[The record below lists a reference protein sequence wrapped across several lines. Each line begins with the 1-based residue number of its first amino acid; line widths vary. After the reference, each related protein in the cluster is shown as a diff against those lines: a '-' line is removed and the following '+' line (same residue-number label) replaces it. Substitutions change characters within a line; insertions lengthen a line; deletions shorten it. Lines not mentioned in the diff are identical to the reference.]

1 MNLPLLVEIPA
12 ALLPLV
18 ARNRESL
25 RAAVGAIQSESEG
38 AAAGLIAGRT
48 RSHNSQTDHPTP
60 PFATPQSPV
69 GAGSTRDEAL
79 PVPTQPDWSPDRWLQ
94 WDRVTAASDF
104 VLQQATQNPVLLL
117 DLAASGDLDRA
128 FAPGELCAQ
137 IAAAVS
143 QAATEDELARALRR
157 QRARHQIRI
166 IWRDLTRQ
174 ADLIQTC
181 RDLSDMADACIDQA
195 YQWLYLRHCQQFG
208 TPMGRR
214 SGQPQHMV
222 VLGMGK
228 LGAVE
233 LNLSSDIDLIFA
245 YPEGGETEGAKRPLD
260 NQEFFIR
267 LGQRLIKALDPITV
281 DGFVFRVD
289 MRLRPYGSSGAL
301 VLSFN
306 ALEQYYQ
313 DQGRDWERYAMI
325 KARVVAGDQQAG
337 AQLLDMLRPFVYRR
351 YLDFSAIEALRTM
364 KQLIQQEVR
373 RKGMADNIKLGSG
386 GIREVEF
393 IAQAFQLIHGGRD
406 LSLQQRPLLKVL
418 ATLEGQG
425 YLPAAVIAELRDGYE
440 FLRYTEHAIQAIAD
454 RQTQMLPDGDQ
465 DRARIAFMMGFTD
478 WASFHQRLMQWR
490 ERTAWHFGE
499 LIADPDEEADV
510 PKEEIVGGEW
520 LPLWEDSQDQ
530 DVACRQLY
538 TAGFNDPAKAL
549 KRLED
554 LRASP
559 QLRAMQ
565 RLGRERLDAFIPR
578 LLAQAV
584 EHVDPDLV
592 LERVLPLV
600 EAVARRSAYLV
611 LLTENPDALR
621 RLLTLCAASPWIAEQ
636 IARFPL
642 LLDEL
647 LNEARLFNPPL
658 APELAA
664 ELRERLT
671 RIPEDD
677 LEQQMEALRHFKLAH
692 NLRVAAS
699 EIVGALP
706 LMKVSDYLTWLAEAI
721 LEQVL
726 ALAWRQTVARHG
738 VPKRP
743 DGSDCDPG
751 FVIVGYGKVGG
762 IELGHGSDLDL
773 VFIHDG
779 DPNAETDGAKPID
792 SAQFFT
798 RLGQRII
805 HLLTAQTNSG
815 QLYDVDMR
823 LRPSG
828 AAGLLVS
835 SVAAFA
841 RYQENEAWTWEHQA
855 LVRARV
861 LVGCRQTGAAFEQ
874 VRAQVL
880 GRTRDLDK
888 LRAEVSEMRA
898 KMRDNLGTRLTTAGL
913 GANAFDAGVPF
924 DVKQDAGGIVD
935 IEFMVQYAALAW
947 SDKHP
952 ALLQYTDNIRIL
964 EGLEQAGL
972 LPAADAGLLREAYK
986 AYRSAAHRQAL
997 QKQAGVIA
1005 GDQFSAER
1013 REVMRIWQSL
1023 GLSTPPVGAA

>member
-1 MNLPLLVEIPA
+1 MSLPSLADFPA
-12 ALLPLV
+12 ILLPLV
-18 ARNRESL
+18 T
-25 RAAVGAIQSESEG
+25 RAQQTF
-38 AAAGLIAGRT
+38 RT
-48 RSHNSQTDHPTP
+48 
-60 PFATPQSPV
+60 AL
-69 GAGSTRDEAL
+69 AAL
-79 PVPTQPDWSPDRWLQ
+79 PDDSLASFEAWPESRRKAF
-94 WDRVTAASDF
+94 DRVCASSDF
-104 VLQQATQNPVLLL
+104 VTEQVCRDPRMLLE
-117 DLAASGDLDRA
+117 LAES
-128 FAPGELCAQ
+128 GELERSFSVGELRGQ
-137 IAAAVS
+137 IAAAV
-143 QAATEDELARALRR
+143 QAASSDDELGRNLRR
-157 QRARHQIRI
+157 QRMRQQVRI

-174 ADLIQTC
+174 AELIETC
-181 RDLSDMADACIDQA
+181 RDLSEMADGSIDLA
-195 YQWLYLRHCQQFG
+195 YQWLYERHCQLLG
-208 TPMGRR
+208 TPTGRR
-214 SGQPQHMV
+214 TGQPQHMV
-222 VLGMGK
+222 ILGMGK

-245 YPEGGETEGAKRPLD
+245 YPEGGETVGAKRALD

-267 LGQRLIKALDPITV
+267 LGQRLIKALDPVTV

-325 KARVVAGDQQAG
+325 KARVVGGDQVAG
-337 AQLLDMLRPFVYRR
+337 EQLLQMLRPFVYRR

-373 RKGMADNIKLGSG
+373 RKGMAENIKLGAG

-406 LSLQQRPLLKVL
+406 LSLQQRPLFKVL
-418 ATLEGQG
+418 KTLEGQG
-425 YLPAAVIAELRDGYE
+425 YLPSAVTDELREGYE

-454 RQTQMLPDGDQ
+454 RQTQMLPDNEQDQ
-465 DRARIAFMMGFTD
+465 ARIAFMLGFAD
-478 WASFHQRLMQWR
+478 WSAFHEQLMHWR
-490 ERTAWHFGE
+490 NRVSWHFRQV
-499 LIADPDEEADV
+499 IADPDSDADDEQQDDDEV
-510 PKEEIVGGEW
+510 IVGGEW
-520 LPLWEDSQDQ
+520 LPLWQESQDEEA
-530 DVACRQLY
+530 ACRQLSQ
-538 TAGFNDPAKAL
+538 AGFVDADKAIRQL
-549 KRLED
+549 AN
-554 LRASP
+554 LRGSP
-559 QLRAMQ
+559 QLRSMQ

-584 EHVDPDLV
+584 EHESPDLV
-592 LERVLPLV
+592 IERVLPLV

-647 LNEARLFNPPL
+647 LNEGRLFNPPL

-664 ELRERLT
+664 ELQERLI

-692 NLRVAAS
+692 RLRVAAS
-699 EIVGALP
+699 EISGSLP

-726 ALAWRQTVARHG
+726 ALAWRHTVARHG
-738 VPKRP
+738 TPSRP
-743 DGSDCDPG
+743 DGSLCDPS

-779 DPNAETDGAKPID
+779 DPQAETDGAKPID
-792 SAQFFT
+792 GAQFFT

-805 HLLTAQTNSG
+805 HLLTTQTNSG
-815 QLYDVDMR
+815 QLYEVDMR

-828 AAGLLVS
+828 ASGLLVS
-835 SVAAFA
+835 SLGAFG

-861 LVGCRQTGAAFEQ
+861 LVGSPDVGNEFGK
-874 VRAQVL
+874 VRATVL
-880 GRTRDLDK
+880 ARERDLDK

-898 KMRDNLGTRLTTAGL
+898 KMRDSLGTKLTVAGTA
-913 GANAFDAGVPF
+913 ANAFDPAMVF
-924 DVKQDAGGIVD
+924 DLKQDAGGIVD

-947 SDKHP
+947 SREHP
-952 ALLQYTDNIRIL
+952 ALLRYTDNIRIL
-964 EGLEQAGL
+964 EGLEEAGL
-972 LPAADAGLLREAYK
+972 LPDADASLLREAYK
-986 AYRSAAHRQAL
+986 AYRAAAHRQAL
-997 QKQAGVIA
+997 QNQAGTVA
-1005 GDQFSAER
+1005 GDQFEVER
-1013 REVMRIWQSL
+1013 REVMRIWSES
-1023 GLSTPPVGAA
+1023 GLT

>member
-1 MNLPLLVEIPA
+1 MSLPSLVELPGV
-12 ALLPLV
+12 LLPFV
-18 ARNRESL
+18 T
-25 RAAVGAIQSESEG
+25 RAEQSFRTAVGLFPDDH
-38 AAAGLIAGRT
+38 GLSAW
-48 RSHNSQTDHPTP
+48 TP
-60 PFATPQSPV
+60 ERWGQFA
-69 GAGSTRDEAL
+69 
-79 PVPTQPDWSPDRWLQ
+79 
-94 WDRVTAASDF
+94 RVTAASDF
-104 VLQQATQNPVLLL
+104 VIEQSLRDPLMLLEL
-117 DLAASGDLDRA
+117 VQSGELDRA

-137 IAAAVS
+137 IATAVS
-143 QAATEDELARALRR
+143 TAETDDQLGRALRR
-157 QRARHQIRI
+157 QRARQQVRI

-174 ADLIQTC
+174 ADLIQSC
-181 RDLSDMADACIDQA
+181 RDLSDMADASIDQA
-195 YQWLYLRHCQQFG
+195 YQWLYQRHCQQFG
-208 TPMGRR
+208 TPTGRR
-214 SGQPQHMV
+214 SGEPQQMV
-222 VLGMGK
+222 ILGMGK

-245 YPEGGETEGAKRPLD
+245 YPEGGETVGVKRSLD

-267 LGQRLIKALDPITV
+267 LGQRLIKALDPMTV

-325 KARVVAGDQQAG
+325 KSRVVAGDQVAG
-337 AQLLDMLRPFVYRR
+337 AQLQEMLRPFVYRR

-418 ATLEGQG
+418 STLEGQG
-425 YLPAAVIAELRDGYE
+425 YLPAAVVSELREAYE

-454 RQTQMLPDGDQ
+454 RQTQMLPDGEQDQ
-465 DRARIAFMMGFTD
+465 ARIAFMLGFANWT
-478 WASFHQRLMQWR
+478 AFHEQLMYWR
-490 ERTAWHFGE
+490 GRVAWHFAQV
-499 LIADPDEEADV
+499 IADPDEEAGTESEV
-510 PKEEIVGGEW
+510 VVGGEW
-520 LPLWEDSQDQ
+520 LPLWEEAQDEEA
-530 DVACRQLY
+530 ACRQLEEG
-538 TAGFNDPAKAL
+538 GFADASKAL
-549 KRLED
+549 KALAS
-554 LRASP
+554 LRGSP

-584 EHVDPDLV
+584 EHANPDLV

-611 LLTENPDALR
+611 LLTENPGALR

-636 IARFPL
+636 ITRFPL

-647 LNEARLFNPPL
+647 LNEGRLFKPPL

-692 NLRVAAS
+692 RLRVAAS
-699 EIVGALP
+699 EIAGSLP

-726 ALAWRQTVARHG
+726 ALAWRQTVAKYGTPLRT
-738 VPKRP
+738 
-743 DGSDCDPG
+743 DGSVCDPG
-751 FVIVGYGKVGG
+751 FIIVGYGKVGG
-762 IELGHGSDLDL
+762 LELGHSSDLDL

-779 DPNAETDGAKPID
+779 DPQAETDGPKPID
-792 SAQFFT
+792 GAQFFT

-815 QLYDVDMR
+815 QLYEVDMR

-828 AAGLLVS
+828 ASGLLVS
-835 SVAAFA
+835 SLGAFA

-861 LVGCRQTGAAFEQ
+861 LVGSQDVGQAFEK
-874 VRAQVL
+874 VRAAIL
-880 GRTRDLDK
+880 AKPRDLPT
-888 LRAEVSEMRA
+888 LRQEVSEMRA
-898 KMRDNLGTRLTTAGL
+898 KMRDNLGSKSTAAGTA
-913 GANAFDAGVPF
+913 ANAFEATAPF
-924 DVKQDAGGIVD
+924 DLKQDAGGIVD

-947 SDKHP
+947 SQAHP
-952 ALLQYTDNIRIL
+952 SLLRYTDNIRIL
-964 EGLEQAGL
+964 EGLEEVGL
-972 LPAADAGLLREAYK
+972 MPAEDASLLREAYK
-986 AYRSAAHRQAL
+986 AYRSAAHREAL
-997 QKQAGVIA
+997 QKDAGVIP
-1005 GDQFSAER
+1005 GDQFVDER
-1013 REVMRIWQSL
+1013 RQVMRIWREL
-1023 GLSTPPVGAA
+1023 GLS

>member
-1 MNLPLLVEIPA
+1 MSLPSLAAIPSL
-12 ALLPLV
+12 LLPLV
-18 ARNRESL
+18 SRSEQSW
-25 RAAVGAIQSESEG
+25 RAAVAQL
-38 AAAGLIAGRT
+38 AGEHGL
-48 RSHNSQTDHPTP
+48 D
-60 PFATPQSPV
+60 
-69 GAGSTRDEAL
+69 
-79 PVPTQPDWSPDRWLQ
+79 DWSPERWAAFE
-94 WDRVTAASDF
+94 RVSAASDF
-104 VLQQATQNPVLLL
+104 FIEQSLRDPVMLL
-117 DLAASGDLDRA
+117 DLVRSGELDRS
-128 FAPGELCAQ
+128 FKPGELCGQ
-137 IAAAVS
+137 IAEAVET
-143 QAATEDELARALRR
+143 AATDDELGRVLRR
-157 QRARHQIRI
+157 QRTRQQIRI
-166 IWRDLTRQ
+166 IWRDLNRQ
-174 ADLIQTC
+174 ADLVETC
-181 RDLSDMADACIDQA
+181 RDLSDMADASIDQA
-195 YQWLYLRHCQQFG
+195 YRWLYQRHCQQFG
-208 TPMGRR
+208 TPTGHR
-214 SGQPQHMV
+214 SGEPQPMV
-222 VLGMGK
+222 ILGMGK

-245 YPEGGETEGAKRPLD
+245 YPEGGETVGTKRALD

-267 LGQRLIKALDPITV
+267 LGQRLIKALDPMTV

-325 KARVVAGDQQAG
+325 KARVVAGDQAMG
-337 AQLLDMLRPFVYRR
+337 AQLLSLLRPFVYRR

-373 RKGMADNIKLGSG
+373 RKGMADNIKLGAG

-406 LSLQQRPLLKVL
+406 LSLQQRPLLTVL
-418 ATLEGQG
+418 GILEGQG
-425 YLPAAVIAELRDGYE
+425 YLPAQVVSELREGYE

-454 RQTQMLPDGDQ
+454 RQTQMLPDTEQDQ
-465 DRARIAFMMGFTD
+465 ARIAFMMGFD
-478 WASFHQRLMQWR
+478 SWAAFHEQLMMWR
-490 ERTAWHFGE
+490 GRIDWHFRQV
-499 LIADPDEEADV
+499 IADPDEEEDID
-510 PKEEIVGGEW
+510 EGELIVGGEW
-520 LPLWEDSQDQ
+520 LPLWEEVQD
-530 DVACRQLY
+530 DAAACAQLQE
-538 TAGFNDPAKAL
+538 AGFVDAPNAL
-549 KRLED
+549 KQLAS
-554 LRASP
+554 LRSSP

-584 EHVDPDLV
+584 EHANPDLV

-636 IARFPL
+636 ITRFPL

-647 LNEARLFNPPL
+647 LNESRLFKPPL

-677 LEQQMEALRHFKLAH
+677 LEQQMEALRNFKLAH
-692 NLRVAAS
+692 RLRVAAS
-699 EIVGALP
+699 EIAGSLP

-721 LEQVL
+721 LQQVL
-726 ALAWRQTVARHG
+726 ALAWRQTVAKYGTPQRA
-738 VPKRP
+738 
-743 DGSDCDPG
+743 DGSLCDPG
-751 FVIVGYGKVGG
+751 FIIVGYGKVGG

-779 DPNAETDGAKPID
+779 DPNADTDGPKPID

-815 QLYDVDMR
+815 QLYEVDMR

-828 AAGLLVS
+828 ASGLLVS
-835 SVAAFA
+835 SLGAFE
-841 RYQENEAWTWEHQA
+841 RYQQSEAWTWEHQA

-861 LVGCRQTGAAFEQ
+861 LVGCKQVGAAFEQ
-874 VRAQVL
+874 VRASIL
-880 GRTRDLDK
+880 CRERDLPT
-888 LRAEVSEMRA
+888 LRQEVSEMRA
-898 KMRDNLGTRLTTAGL
+898 KMRGNLGTRITAAGT
-913 GANAFDAGVPF
+913 AENAFQATVPF
-924 DVKQDAGGIVD
+924 DLKQDAGGIVD

-947 SDKHP
+947 SAQHP
-952 ALLQYTDNIRIL
+952 SLLRYTDNIRIL
-964 EGLEQAGL
+964 EGLEQVGL
-972 LPAADAGLLREAYK
+972 MPAADAHLLREVYK

-997 QKQAGVIA
+997 QNEAGTVA
-1005 GDQFSAER
+1005 GDQFADER
-1013 REVMRIWQSL
+1013 RQVMRIWQAL
-1023 GLSTPPVGAA
+1023 GLS

>member
-1 MNLPLLVEIPA
+1 MTLPVLAELPA
-12 ALLPLV
+12 ILLPLV
-18 ARNRESL
+18 
-25 RAAVGAIQSESEG
+25 
-38 AAAGLIAGRT
+38 T
-48 RSHNSQTDHPTP
+48 RSEQSFRTAVAALEDDHGLAGWTP
-60 PFATPQSPV
+60 ERWAQFA
-69 GAGSTRDEAL
+69 
-79 PVPTQPDWSPDRWLQ
+79 
-94 WDRVTAASDF
+94 RVTAASEF
-104 VLQQATQNPVLLL
+104 VIEQSVRDPLMLLTL
-117 DLAASGDLDRA
+117 VQSGELDRA

-137 IAAAVS
+137 IAAAVN
-143 QAATEDELARALRR
+143 AAQSEDELGRALRR
-157 QRARHQIRI
+157 QRARHQVRI
-166 IWRDLTRQ
+166 IWRDLTRR
-174 ADLIQTC
+174 ADLVQTC
-181 RDLSDMADACIDQA
+181 RDLSDMADATIDQA
-195 YQWLYLRHCQQFG
+195 YQWLYSRHCEQFG
-208 TPMGRR
+208 TPTGRR
-214 SGQPQHMV
+214 SGEPQPMV
-222 VLGMGK
+222 ILGMGK

-245 YPEGGETEGAKRPLD
+245 YPEGGETVGVKRSLD

-267 LGQRLIKALDPITV
+267 LGQRLIKALDPMTV

-325 KARVVAGDQQAG
+325 KARVVAGDQVAG

-418 ATLEGQG
+418 STLEGQG
-425 YLPAAVIAELRDGYE
+425 YLPPAVISELREGYE

-454 RQTQMLPDGDQ
+454 RQTQMLPDGAQDQ
-465 DRARIAFMMGFTD
+465 ARIAFMLGFAD
-478 WASFHQRLMQWR
+478 WEAFHEKLMFWR
-490 ERTAWHFGE
+490 GRVAWHFAQV
-499 LIADPDEEADV
+499 IADPDEEEGAESEV
-510 PKEEIVGGEW
+510 VVGGEW
-520 LPLWEDSQDQ
+520 LPLWEEAQDEEA
-530 DVACRQLY
+530 ACRQLEEG
-538 TAGFNDPAKAL
+538 GFADASKAL
-549 KRLED
+549 KALAG
-554 LRASP
+554 LRSSP

-584 EHVDPDLV
+584 EHANPDLV

-611 LLTENPDALR
+611 LLTENPGALR

-636 IARFPL
+636 ITRFPL

-647 LNEARLFNPPL
+647 LNEGRLFKPPL

-692 NLRVAAS
+692 RLRVAAS
-699 EIVGALP
+699 EIAGSLP

-726 ALAWRQTVARHG
+726 ALAWRQTVAKYGTPLRT
-738 VPKRP
+738 
-743 DGSDCDPG
+743 DGTLCDPG
-751 FVIVGYGKVGG
+751 FIIVGYGKVGG
-762 IELGHGSDLDL
+762 LELGHGSDLDL

-779 DPNAETDGAKPID
+779 DPQAETDGPKSID
-792 SAQFFT
+792 GAQFFT

-815 QLYDVDMR
+815 QLYEVDMR

-828 AAGLLVS
+828 ASGLLVS
-835 SVAAFA
+835 SLGAFA
-841 RYQENEAWTWEHQA
+841 RYQESEAWTWEHQA

-861 LVGCRQTGAAFEQ
+861 LVGSQDVGQAFEK

-880 GRTRDLDK
+880 GKARDLAK
-888 LRAEVSEMRA
+888 LQQEVSEMRA
-898 KMRDNLGTRLTTAGL
+898 KMRDNLGTKSTAAGTA
-913 GANAFDAGVPF
+913 ANAFDATAPF
-924 DVKQDAGGIVD
+924 DLKQDAGGIVD

-947 SDKHP
+947 SQSHP
-952 ALLQYTDNIRIL
+952 PLLRWTDNIRIL
-964 EGLEQAGL
+964 EQLEHEGLM
-972 LPAADAGLLREAYK
+972 PAEDASLLREAYK

-997 QKQAGVIA
+997 QKDAGVIS
-1005 GDQFSAER
+1005 GDQFAEER
-1013 REVMRIWQSL
+1013 RQVLRIWREL
-1023 GLSTPPVGAA
+1023 GLS

>member
-1 MNLPLLVEIPA
+1 MSLPLLADLPTP
-12 ALLPLV
+12 LLPLV
-18 ARNRESL
+18 LRARQSL
-25 RAAVGAIQSESEG
+25 RAALISLGDDAL
-38 AAAGLIAGRT
+38 AAFDAWPSARLAA
-48 RSHNSQTDHPTP
+48 
-60 PFATPQSPV
+60 F
-69 GAGSTRDEAL
+69 
-79 PVPTQPDWSPDRWLQ
+79 
-94 WDRVTAASDF
+94 DRVCAASDF
-104 VLQQATQNPVLLL
+104 VAEHVILDPRMLLE
-117 DLAASGDLDRA
+117 LADS
-128 FAPGELCAQ
+128 GELERSLSAGELREQ
-137 IAAAVS
+137 ITRAVI
-143 QAATEDELARALRR
+143 QASTDEELARNLRR
-157 QRARHQIRI
+157 QRTRQQVRI
-166 IWRDLTRQ
+166 IWRDVTRQ
-174 ADLIQTC
+174 SDLVETC
-181 RDLSDMADACIDQA
+181 RDLSDMADGSIDLACK
-195 YQWLYLRHCQQFG
+195 WLYERHCQQFG
-208 TPMGRR
+208 TPTGRR
-214 SGQPQHMV
+214 SGEPQAMV
-222 VLGMGK
+222 ILGMGK

-245 YPEGGETEGAKRPLD
+245 YPEGGETQGVKRPLD

-267 LGQRLIKALDPITV
+267 LGQRLIKALDPVTA

-325 KARVVAGDQQAG
+325 KARVVGGDQAKG
-337 AQLLDMLRPFVYRR
+337 AELLEMLRPFVYRR

-373 RKGMADNIKLGSG
+373 RKGMAANIKLGSG

-418 ATLEGQG
+418 KTLEGQG
-425 YLPAAVIAELRDGYE
+425 YLPAPVVDELRDGYE

-454 RQTQMLPDGDQ
+454 RQTQMLPEDERDQ
-465 DRARIAFMMGFTD
+465 ARVAFMMGFAD
-478 WASFHQRLMQWR
+478 WSSFHETLMYWR
-490 ERTAWHFGE
+490 GRIDWHFRQV
-499 LIADPDEEADV
+499 IADPDDEEGSQDGG
-510 PKEEIVGGEW
+510 EEIVGGEW
-520 LPLWEDSQDQ
+520 LPLWEESQNEES
-530 DVACRQLY
+530 ACRQLQEG
-538 TAGFNDPAKAL
+538 GFADAQKAL
-549 KRLED
+549 RHLTN
-554 LRASP
+554 LRNSS
-559 QLRAMQ
+559 QLRSMQ

-584 EHVDPDLV
+584 EHDDPDLV

-647 LNEARLFNPPL
+647 LNEGRLFSPPQAL
-658 APELAA
+658 ELGA

-692 NLRVAAS
+692 RLRVAAS
-699 EIVGALP
+699 EITGSLP

-726 ALAWRQTVARHG
+726 ALAWRHTVARHG
-738 VPKRP
+738 APRRP
-743 DGSDCDPG
+743 DGTLCDPG

-779 DPNAETDGAKPID
+779 DPQAETDGLKPID
-792 SAQFFT
+792 GAQFFT

-805 HLLTAQTNSG
+805 HLLTTQTNSG
-815 QLYDVDMR
+815 QLYEVDMR

-835 SVAAFA
+835 SLGAFA

-861 LVGCRQTGAAFEQ
+861 LVGSADVGKKFEA
-874 VRAQVL
+874 VRASVL
-880 GRTRDLDK
+880 GRERDLDT
-888 LRAEVSEMRA
+888 LRQEVSEMRA
-898 KMRDNLGTRLTTAGL
+898 RMRDNLGTKSTTAGK
-913 GANAFDAGVPF
+913 GANAFEATSSF
-924 DVKQDAGGIVD
+924 DLKQDAGGIVD

-947 SDKHP
+947 SSEHP
-952 ALLQYTDNIRIL
+952 ALLRYTDNIRIL
-964 EGLEQAGL
+964 EGLEQAAL
-972 LPAADAGLLREAYK
+972 MSASDASLLREVYK

-997 QKQAGVIA
+997 QNNAGLVS
-1005 GDQFSAER
+1005 GDQFASER
-1013 REVMRIWQSL
+1013 REVMRIWAQL
-1023 GLSTPPVGAA
+1023 GLR

>member
-1 MNLPLLVEIPA
+1 MSLPTTVQLPA
-12 ALLPLV
+12 ILTQLV
-18 ARNRESL
+18 ARNRQTFE
-25 RAAVGAIQSESEG
+25 AAVATTERAGELANWP
-38 AAAGLIAGRT
+38 AATWQAF
-48 RSHNSQTDHPTP
+48 DH
-60 PFATPQSPV
+60 V
-69 GAGSTRDEAL
+69 C
-79 PVPTQPDWSPDRWLQ
+79 
-94 WDRVTAASDF
+94 AASDF
-104 VLQQATQNPVLLL
+104 VIQQASATPALLL
-117 DLAASGDLDRA
+117 DLVASGELDRS
-128 FAPGELCAQ
+128 FAAGELRAQ
-137 IAAAVS
+137 LAAAV
-143 QAATEDELARALRR
+143 AAAGSDDELGRQLRR
-157 QRARHQIRI
+157 QRARQQVRI

-174 ADLIQTC
+174 ADLVQTC
-181 RDLSDMADACIDQA
+181 RDLSDMADAAIDEA
-195 YQWLYLRHCQQFG
+195 YKWLYRRHCDQFG
-208 TPMGRR
+208 VPKGRR
-214 SGQPQHMV
+214 TGEVQQMV
-222 VLGMGK
+222 ILGMGK

-245 YPEGGETEGAKRPLD
+245 YPEGGETEGVKRPLD

-267 LGQRLIKALDPITV
+267 LGQRLIKALDPVTV

-289 MRLRPYGSSGAL
+289 MRLRPYGSAGAL

-337 AQLLDMLRPFVYRR
+337 AQLLEMLRPFVYRR

-373 RKGMADNIKLGSG
+373 RKGMAENIKLGAG

-425 YLPAAVIAELRDGYE
+425 YLPPAVIAELREGYE

-454 RQTQMLPDGDQ
+454 RQTQMLPDGATDQ
-465 DRARIAFMMGFTD
+465 ARIAFMLGFAD
-478 WASFHQRLMQWR
+478 WNSFHERLMHWR
-490 ERTAWHFGE
+490 GRIDWHFRQV
-499 LIADPDEEADV
+499 IADPDEDEGDEGEV
-510 PKEEIVGGEW
+510 VVGGEW
-520 LPLWEDSQDQ
+520 LPLWEDVQDEEA
-530 DVACRQLY
+530 ACRQLQD
-538 TAGFNDPAKAL
+538 AGFSDASKAL
-549 KRLED
+549 RQLAG

-565 RLGRERLDAFIPR
+565 RIGRERLDAFIPR

-584 EHVDPDLV
+584 EHDNPDLV

-611 LLTENPDALR
+611 LLTENPGALR

-636 IARFPL
+636 IARYPL

-647 LNEARLFNPPL
+647 LNEGRLFNPPL

-692 NLRVAAS
+692 SLRVAAS
-699 EIVGALP
+699 EIAGSLP

-721 LEQVL
+721 LEQVFM
-726 ALAWRQTVARHG
+726 LAWRQTVARHG
-738 VPKRP
+738 LPQRA
-743 DGSDCDPG
+743 DGSPCDPG
-751 FVIVGYGKVGG
+751 FIIVGYGKVGG

-779 DPNAETDGAKPID
+779 DPTAETDGAKPID
-792 SAQFFT
+792 GAQFFT

-805 HLLTAQTNSG
+805 HLLTTQTNSG
-815 QLYDVDMR
+815 QLYEVDMR

-835 SVAAFA
+835 SLTAFG
-841 RYQENEAWTWEHQA
+841 RYQEHEAWTWEHQA

-861 LVGCRQTGAAFEQ
+861 LVGCKHVGTAFEQ

-880 GRTRDLDK
+880 GRERDLPK

-898 KMRDNLGTRLTTAGL
+898 KMRDNLGTKATAAGT
-913 GANAFDAGVPF
+913 GANAFEPGAPF
-924 DVKQDAGGIVD
+924 DIKQDAGGIVD

-947 SDKHP
+947 SRDYP
-952 ALLQYTDNIRIL
+952 ALLKYTDNIRIL

-972 LPAADAGLLREAYK
+972 IPATDASLLREAYK

-997 QKQAGVIA
+997 QKQAGVIG
-1005 GDQFSAER
+1005 GDQFVAQR
-1013 REVMRIWQSL
+1013 REVLRIWAEM
-1023 GLSTPPVGAA
+1023 GLS

>member
-1 MNLPLLVEIPA
+1 MTLPVLAELPA
-12 ALLPLV
+12 ILLPLV
-18 ARNRESL
+18 TRSEQSF
-25 RAAVGAIQSESEG
+25 RAAV
-38 AAAGLIAGRT
+38 AALED
-48 RSHNSQTDHPTP
+48 DHGFSGWTAERWAQ
-60 PFATPQSPV
+60 FA
-69 GAGSTRDEAL
+69 
-79 PVPTQPDWSPDRWLQ
+79 
-94 WDRVTAASDF
+94 RVTAASEF
-104 VLQQATQNPVLLL
+104 VIEQSVRDPLMLLAL
-117 DLAASGDLDRA
+117 VQSGELDRA

-137 IAAAVS
+137 IAAAVN
-143 QAATEDELARALRR
+143 AAQTEDELGRALRR
-157 QRARHQIRI
+157 QRARHQVRI

-174 ADLIQTC
+174 ADLVQTC
-181 RDLSDMADACIDQA
+181 RDLSDMADASIDQA
-195 YQWLYLRHCQQFG
+195 YQWLYSRHCTQFG
-208 TPMGRR
+208 TPTGRR
-214 SGQPQHMV
+214 SGEPQQMV
-222 VLGMGK
+222 ILGMGK

-245 YPEGGETEGAKRPLD
+245 YPEGGETVGVKRALD

-267 LGQRLIKALDPITV
+267 LGQRLIKALDPMTV

-325 KARVVAGDQQAG
+325 KARVVAGDQLAG

-418 ATLEGQG
+418 STLEGQG
-425 YLPAAVIAELRDGYE
+425 YLPPAVIGELREGYE

-454 RQTQMLPDGDQ
+454 RQTQMLPDGAQDQ
-465 DRARIAFMMGFTD
+465 ARIAFMLGFAD
-478 WASFHQRLMQWR
+478 WDTFHEKLMFWR
-490 ERTAWHFGE
+490 GRVAWHFAQV
-499 LIADPDEEADV
+499 IADPDEEEGADCEV
-510 PKEEIVGGEW
+510 VVGGEW
-520 LPLWEDSQDQ
+520 LPLWEEAQDEEA
-530 DVACRQLY
+530 ACRQLEEG
-538 TAGFNDPAKAL
+538 GFRDASKAL
-549 KRLED
+549 KALAG
-554 LRASP
+554 LRGSP

-584 EHVDPDLV
+584 EHDNPDLV

-611 LLTENPDALR
+611 LLTENPGALR

-636 IARFPL
+636 ITRFPL

-647 LNEARLFNPPL
+647 LNEGRLFKPPL

-692 NLRVAAS
+692 RLRVAAS
-699 EIVGALP
+699 EIAGSLP

-726 ALAWRQTVARHG
+726 ALAWRQTVAKYGTPLRT
-738 VPKRP
+738 
-743 DGSDCDPG
+743 DGSLCDPG
-751 FVIVGYGKVGG
+751 FIIVGYGKVGG
-762 IELGHGSDLDL
+762 LELGHGSDLDL

-779 DPNAETDGAKPID
+779 DPQAETDGAKPID
-792 SAQFFT
+792 GAQFFT

-815 QLYDVDMR
+815 QLYEVDMR

-828 AAGLLVS
+828 ASGLLVS
-835 SVAAFA
+835 SLGAFA

-861 LVGCRQTGAAFEQ
+861 LVGSQDVGQAFEK

-880 GRTRDLDK
+880 GKTRDLAK
-888 LRAEVSEMRA
+888 LQQEVSEMRA
-898 KMRDNLGTRLTTAGL
+898 KMRDNLGSKSTAAGT
-913 GANAFDAGVPF
+913 APNAFDATAPF
-924 DVKQDAGGIVD
+924 DLKQDAGGIVD

-947 SDKHP
+947 SHSHP
-952 ALLQYTDNIRIL
+952 PLLRWTDNIRITEEL
-964 EGLEQAGL
+964 EREGLM
-972 LPAADAGLLREAYK
+972 PAEDASLLREAYK

-997 QKQAGVIA
+997 QKDAGVIT
-1005 GDQFSAER
+1005 GDQFADER
-1013 REVMRIWQSL
+1013 RQVLRIWKEL
-1023 GLSTPPVGAA
+1023 GLS

>member
-1 MNLPLLVEIPA
+1 MNMPLLVDLPA
-12 ALLPLV
+12 DLNPLIS
-18 ARNRESL
+18 RNRESFQASL
-25 RAAVGAIQSESEG
+25 AT
-38 AAAGLIAGRT
+38 AGLAEQVAGWA
-48 RSHNSQTDHPTP
+48 P
-60 PFATPQSPV
+60 
-69 GAGSTRDEAL
+69 E
-79 PVPTQPDWSPDRWLQ
+79 RWAQ
-94 WDRVTAASDF
+94 FDRVCACSDF
-104 VLQQATQNPVLLL
+104 VLQQVLRDPALLL
-117 DLAASGDLDRA
+117 QLIDSGELDRRYTQ
-128 FAPGELCAQ
+128 GELCQQ
-137 IAAAVS
+137 IATAT
-143 QAATEDELARALRR
+143 QAARTEDELGRVLRR
-157 QRARHQIRI
+157 QRNRHQVRI

-174 ADLIQTC
+174 ADLVQTC
-181 RDLSDMADACIDQA
+181 LDLSDMADASIDQA
-195 YQWLYLRHCQQFG
+195 YRWLYPRHCEQFG
-208 TPMGRR
+208 TPIGRR
-214 SGQPQHMV
+214 SGEPQQMV

-245 YPEGGETEGAKRPLD
+245 YPEGGETQGAKRPLD

-267 LGQRLIKALDPITV
+267 LGQRLIKALDPVTV

-337 AQLLDMLRPFVYRR
+337 GQLLEMLRPFVYRR

-373 RKGMADNIKLGSG
+373 RKGMAENIKLGSG

-425 YLPAAVIAELRDGYE
+425 YLPGAVIAEMRQGYE

-454 RQTQMLPDGDQ
+454 KQTQMLPDSEQ
-465 DRARIAFMMGFTD
+465 DRARMACMMGFAD
-478 WASFHQRLMQWR
+478 WAAFHAQLMYWR
-490 ERTAWHFGE
+490 GRIDWHFRQV
-499 LIADPDEEADV
+499 IADPDEEEGEV
-510 PKEEIVGGEW
+510 EVVVGGEW
-520 LPLWEDSQDQ
+520 LPLWEEAQHEEA
-530 DVACRQLY
+530 ACRQLEE
-538 TAGFNDPAKAL
+538 AGFNDAPKAL
-549 KRLED
+549 KHLAN
-554 LRASP
+554 LRGSP

-584 EHVDPDLV
+584 EHDDPDLV

-636 IARFPL
+636 ITRFPL

-647 LNEARLFNPPL
+647 LNEGRLFNPPL

-699 EIVGALP
+699 EINGSLP

-721 LEQVL
+721 LAQVL

-738 VPKRP
+738 VPRRA
-743 DGSDCDPG
+743 DGSLCDPG
-751 FVIVGYGKVGG
+751 FVIIGYGKVGG

-779 DPNAETDGAKPID
+779 DANTETDGAKPID

-815 QLYDVDMR
+815 QLYEVDMR

-835 SVAAFA
+835 SLGAFA
-841 RYQENEAWTWEHQA
+841 RYQESEAWTWEHQA

-861 LVGCRQTGAAFEQ
+861 LVGCGDVAKAFEQ

-880 GRTRDLDK
+880 GRERDLAK
-888 LRAEVSEMRA
+888 LSAEVSEMRA
-898 KMRDNLGTRLTTAGL
+898 KMRDNLGTRATLAGTAP
-913 GANAFDAGVPF
+913 NAFDAAVRF
-924 DVKQDAGGIVD
+924 DLKQDAGGIVD

-947 SDKHP
+947 SREHP
-952 ALLQYTDNIRIL
+952 ALLRYTDNIRIL

-972 LPAADAGLLREAYK
+972 MPAADAALLREAYK
-986 AYRSAAHRQAL
+986 AYRSVAHRQAL
-997 QKQAGVIA
+997 QKQAGVIS
-1005 GDQFSAER
+1005 GDQFVTER
-1013 REVMRIWQSL
+1013 QEVRRIWAQL
-1023 GLSTPPVGAA
+1023 GLV

>member
-12 ALLPLV
+12 VLTCLV
-18 ARNRESL
+18 SRNRESFK
-25 RAAVGAIQSESEG
+25 
-38 AAAGLIAGRT
+38 AAAATAGFEM
-48 RSHNSQTDHPTP
+48 N
-60 PFATPQSPV
+60 
-69 GAGSTRDEAL
+69 GADAALDWPEA
-79 PVPTQPDWSPDRWLQ
+79 RWQQ

-104 VLQQATQNPVLLL
+104 VLQQAIQNPAMLLEL
-117 DLAASGDLDRA
+117 LASGDLDRG
-128 FAPGELCAQ
+128 FNSGELREQ
-137 IAAAVS
+137 IARAVE
-143 QAATEDELARALRR
+143 QAGSEDDLARVLRR
-157 QRARHQIRI
+157 QRARQQVRI
-166 IWRDLTRQ
+166 IWRDLNRQ
-174 ADLIQTC
+174 ADLVQTC
-181 RDLSDMADACIDQA
+181 LDLSDMADACIDNA
-195 YQWLYLRHCQQFG
+195 YQWLYARHCQQFG
-208 TPMGRR
+208 TPIGRR
-214 SGQPQHMV
+214 SGEQQHMV

-245 YPEGGETEGAKRPLD
+245 YPEGGETQGVKRPLD

-351 YLDFSAIEALRTM
+351 YLDFSAIDALRTM

-373 RKGMADNIKLGSG
+373 RKGMAENIKLGSG

-406 LSLQQRPLLKVL
+406 LSLQQRPLFKVL

-425 YLPAAVIAELRDGYE
+425 YLPAAVVGELREGYE

-454 RQTQMLPDGDQ
+454 RQTQMLPDDDL
-465 DRARIAFMMGFTD
+465 DRARIAFMMGFAD
-478 WASFHQRLMQWR
+478 WSAFHERLMYWR
-490 ERTAWHFGE
+490 GRTAWHFAQ
-499 LIADPDEEADV
+499 LIADPDEDTQADDTLA
-510 PKEEIVGGEW
+510 IGGEW
-520 LPLWEDSQDQ
+520 LPLWEEAHDAES
-530 DVACRQLY
+530 ACRQLQE
-538 TAGFNDPAKAL
+538 AGFNDAHQAL

-554 LRASP
+554 LRGSP

-565 RLGRERLDAFIPR
+565 RLSRERLDAFIPR

-584 EHVDPDLV
+584 EHADPDLV

-699 EIVGALP
+699 EIAGALP

-726 ALAWRQTVARHG
+726 ALAWHQTVARHG
-738 VPKRP
+738 VPKRA
-743 DGSDCDPG
+743 DGSDCDPA

-779 DPNAETDGAKPID
+779 DPSLETDGAKPID

-815 QLYDVDMR
+815 QLYEVDMR

-835 SVAAFA
+835 SVSAFG
-841 RYQENEAWTWEHQA
+841 RYQQNEAWTWEHQA

-874 VRAQVL
+874 VRGAVL
-880 GRTRDLDK
+880 AKPRDLDT
-888 LRAEVSEMRA
+888 LRDEVSEMRA
-898 KMRDNLGTRLTTAGL
+898 KMRDNLGTRLTQAGR
-913 GANAFDAGVPF
+913 GANAFEVGAAF

-947 SDKHP
+947 SGNHP
-952 ALLQYTDNIRIL
+952 ALLQYTDNVRIL

-997 QKQAGVIA
+997 QKQAGVIP
-1005 GDQFSAER
+1005 GDQFIDER
-1013 REVMRIWQSL
+1013 REVMRIWGEL
-1023 GLSTPPVGAA
+1023 GLS

>member
-1 MNLPLLVEIPA
+1 MSLPLLADLPAILLPFVGRAQQTLRSNAAVLSDA
-12 ALLPLV
+12 ALAQLDAWP
-18 ARNRESL
+18 ASR
-25 RAAVGAIQSESEG
+25 
-38 AAAGLIAGRT
+38 RT
-48 RSHNSQTDHPTP
+48 A
-60 PFATPQSPV
+60 F
-69 GAGSTRDEAL
+69 
-79 PVPTQPDWSPDRWLQ
+79 
-94 WDRVTAASDF
+94 DRVCAASDF
-104 VLQQATQNPVLLL
+104 VAEQTSRDPQMLF
-117 DLAASGDLDRA
+117 DLVDSGQLDRS
-128 FAPGELCAQ
+128 FAEGELRAQ
-137 IAAAVS
+137 IAAAVLTAES
-143 QAATEDELARALRR
+143 EDDLGRLLRR
-157 QRARHQIRI
+157 QRTRHQVRI

-174 ADLIQTC
+174 ADLIETC
-181 RDLSDMADACIDQA
+181 RDLSDMADASIDLA
-195 YQWLYLRHCQQFG
+195 YRWLYVRHCQQFG
-208 TPMGRR
+208 TPIGRR
-214 SGQPQHMV
+214 SGEPQQMV
-222 VLGMGK
+222 ILGMGK

-233 LNLSSDIDLIFA
+233 LNLSSDIDLIFG
-245 YPEGGETEGAKRPLD
+245 YPEGGETQGVKRPID

-325 KARVVAGDQQAG
+325 KARVVGGDQVAG
-337 AQLLDMLRPFVYRR
+337 AQLLDLLRPFVYRR

-364 KQLIQQEVR
+364 KQLIHQEVR

-418 ATLEGQG
+418 STLQGQG
-425 YLPAAVIAELRDGYE
+425 YLPAAVISELREGYE

-454 RQTQMLPDGDQ
+454 RQTQMLPDGEADQ
-465 DRARIAFMMGFTD
+465 ARIAFMLGFDD
-478 WASFHQRLMQWR
+478 WASFHERLMYWR
-490 ERTAWHFGE
+490 GRVAWHFRQV
-499 LIADPDEEADV
+499 IADPDEEEGDENSEV
-510 PKEEIVGGEW
+510 VVGGEW
-520 LPLWEDSQDQ
+520 LPLWEESQDENA
-530 DVACRQLY
+530 ACRQLEEG
-538 TAGFNDPAKAL
+538 GFADATKAL
-549 KRLED
+549 KCLSG
-554 LRASP
+554 LRNSP

-584 EHVDPDLV
+584 EHSNPDLV

-611 LLTENPDALR
+611 LLTENPGALR

-647 LNEARLFNPPL
+647 LNEGRLFSPPL

-692 NLRVAAS
+692 SLRVAAS
-699 EIVGALP
+699 EISGNLP

-721 LEQVL
+721 LQQVL
-726 ALAWRQTVARHG
+726 ALAWRHTVAKHG
-738 VPKRP
+738 TPMRS
-743 DGSDCDPG
+743 DGTLCDPG

-779 DPNAETDGAKPID
+779 DPQAETDGAKPID

-815 QLYDVDMR
+815 QLYEVDMR

-828 AAGLLVS
+828 ASGLLVS
-835 SVAAFA
+835 SIGAFN
-841 RYQENEAWTWEHQA
+841 RYQQNEAWTWEHQA

-861 LVGCRQTGAAFEQ
+861 LVGSQQVGADFET
-874 VRAQVL
+874 VRAAVL
-880 GRTRDLDK
+880 GRERDLTT
-888 LRAEVSEMRA
+888 LRVEVSEMRA
-898 KMRDNLGTRLTTAGL
+898 KMRDNLGSKATAAGTA
-913 GANAFDAGVPF
+913 ANAFEATAPF
-924 DVKQDAGGIVD
+924 DLKQDAGGIVD

-947 SDKHP
+947 SREHP
-952 ALLQYTDNIRIL
+952 ELLRYTDNIRIL
-964 EGLEQAGL
+964 EGLERAGL
-972 LPAADAGLLREAYK
+972 MSDADAELLREAYK

-997 QKQAGVIA
+997 QKQAGVVS
-1005 GDQFSAER
+1005 GDQFHAER
-1013 REVMRIWQSL
+1013 REVLRIWTGL
-1023 GLSTPPVGAA
+1023 GLS

>member
-1 MNLPLLVEIPA
+1 MSLPLLAELPA
-12 ALLPLV
+12 VLLPLV
-18 ARNRESL
+18 TRAGQSWRTALDSL
-25 RAAVGAIQSESEG
+25 A
-38 AAAGLIAGRT
+38 
-48 RSHNSQTDHPTP
+48 
-60 PFATPQSPV
+60 
-69 GAGSTRDEAL
+69 DEARHQFQAWPEARL
-79 PVPTQPDWSPDRWLQ
+79 SAF
-94 WDRVTAASDF
+94 DRVCAASDF
-104 VLQQATQNPVLLL
+104 VADQVSRDPLMLL
-117 DLAASGDLDRA
+117 DLAESGELERK
-128 FAPGELCAQ
+128 FAPGELLGH
-137 IAAAVS
+137 IANAVV
-143 QAATEDELARALRR
+143 QAASDDELGRNLRR
-157 QRARHQIRI
+157 QRTRQQVRI

-174 ADLIQTC
+174 ADLVETC
-181 RDLSDMADACIDQA
+181 RDLSDMADGCIDLA
-195 YQWLYLRHCQQFG
+195 YKWLYERHCQQFG
-208 TPMGRR
+208 TPTGRR
-214 SGQPQHMV
+214 TGEPQQMV
-222 VLGMGK
+222 ILGMGK

-245 YPEGGETEGAKRPLD
+245 YPEGGETQGVKRPLD

-267 LGQRLIKALDPITV
+267 LGQRLIKALDPVTV

-325 KARVVAGDQQAG
+325 KARVVGGDQEKG
-337 AQLLDMLRPFVYRR
+337 SELLDMLRPFVYRR

-373 RKGMADNIKLGSG
+373 RKGMADNIKLGAG

-418 ATLEGQG
+418 KTLEGQG
-425 YLPAAVIAELRDGYE
+425 YLPATVIDELREGYQ

-454 RQTQMLPDGDQ
+454 RQTQMLPDDPQ
-465 DRARIAFMMGFTD
+465 DKARIAFMMGFAE
-478 WASFHQRLMQWR
+478 WASFHEQLMHWR
-490 ERTAWHFGE
+490 ERVGWHFRQV
-499 LIADPDEEADV
+499 IADPDEEEGQEDHG
-510 PKEEIVGGEW
+510 EEIVGGEW
-520 LPLWEDSQDQ
+520 LPLWEESQNEES
-530 DVACRQLY
+530 ACLQLQEG
-538 TAGFNDPAKAL
+538 GFADAQKAL
-549 KRLED
+549 KNLSN
-554 LRASP
+554 LRNSS
-559 QLRAMQ
+559 QLRSMQ

-584 EHVDPDLV
+584 EHDNPDLV

-611 LLTENPDALR
+611 LLTENPGALR

-647 LNEARLFNPPL
+647 LNEGRLFSPPQAL
-658 APELAA
+658 ELAA

-692 NLRVAAS
+692 RLRVAAS
-699 EIVGALP
+699 EITGSLP

-726 ALAWRQTVARHG
+726 ALAWRHTVARHG
-738 VPKRP
+738 APRRP
-743 DGSDCDPG
+743 DGTLCDPG

-779 DPNAETDGAKPID
+779 DPQAETDGAKPID
-792 SAQFFT
+792 GAQFFT

-805 HLLTAQTNSG
+805 HLITTQTNSG
-815 QLYDVDMR
+815 QLYEVDMR

-835 SVAAFA
+835 SLGAFS

-861 LVGCRQTGAAFEQ
+861 LVGSTDVGRQFQA
-874 VRAQVL
+874 VRASVL
-880 GRTRDLDK
+880 GRERDLQK
-888 LRAEVSEMRA
+888 LRQEVSEMRA
-898 KMRDNLGTRLTTAGL
+898 KMRDNLGTRTTAAGK
-913 GANAFDAGVPF
+913 GANAFEPTARF
-924 DVKQDAGGIVD
+924 DLKQDAGGIVD

-947 SDKHP
+947 SREHP
-952 ALLQYTDNIRIL
+952 ALLRYTDNIRIL
-964 EGLEQAGL
+964 EGLEEAGL
-972 LPAADAGLLREAYK
+972 MAAADAGLLREAYK

-997 QKQAGVIA
+997 QNDPGVVA
-1005 GDQFSAER
+1005 GDQFATER
-1013 REVMRIWQSL
+1013 REVMRIWAQL
-1023 GLSTPPVGAA
+1023 GLS

>member
-1 MNLPLLVEIPA
+1 MSLPSLAAIPSL
-12 ALLPLV
+12 LLPL
-18 ARNRESL
+18 AS
-25 RAAVGAIQSESEG
+25 RAEQSWRSAV
-38 AAAGLIAGRT
+38 AGLEGEQGLDEWSSERW
-48 RSHNSQTDHPTP
+48 SD
-60 PFATPQSPV
+60 FA
-69 GAGSTRDEAL
+69 
-79 PVPTQPDWSPDRWLQ
+79 
-94 WDRVTAASDF
+94 RVSAASDF
-104 VLQQATQNPVLLL
+104 FIEQVLRDPLMLLEL
-117 DLAASGDLDRA
+117 VSWGELDRS
-128 FAPGELCAQ
+128 FAPGELCGQ
-137 IAAAVS
+137 IAEAAQ
-143 QAATEDELARALRR
+143 QAQTDEELGRALRR
-157 QRARHQIRI
+157 QRTRQQVRI

-174 ADLIQTC
+174 ADLIETC
-181 RDLSDMADACIDQA
+181 RDLSDMADASIDQA
-195 YQWLYLRHCQQFG
+195 YRWLYERHCQQFG
-208 TPMGRR
+208 TPIGHR
-214 SGQPQHMV
+214 SGEPQPMV
-222 VLGMGK
+222 ILGMGK

-245 YPEGGETEGAKRPLD
+245 YPEGGETVGAKRPLD

-267 LGQRLIKALDPITV
+267 LGQRLIKALDPMTV

-325 KARVVAGDQQAG
+325 KARVVAGDQVAG
-337 AQLLDMLRPFVYRR
+337 AQLLEMLRPFVYRR

-373 RKGMADNIKLGSG
+373 RKGMADNIKLGAG

-418 ATLEGQG
+418 SILEGQG
-425 YLPAAVIAELRDGYE
+425 YLPTAVVNELREGYE

-454 RQTQMLPDGDQ
+454 RQTQMLPDGEQDQ
-465 DRARIAFMMGFTD
+465 ARIAFMMGFDT
-478 WASFHQRLMQWR
+478 WAQFHEQLMAWR
-490 ERTAWHFGE
+490 GRIDWHFRQV
-499 LIADPDEEADV
+499 IADPDEEEDLD
-510 PKEEIVGGEW
+510 EGELIVGGEW
-520 LPLWEDSQDQ
+520 LPLWEEVQD
-530 DVACRQLY
+530 DAAACAQLEE
-538 TAGFNDPAKAL
+538 AGFVDAPKAL
-549 KRLED
+549 KQLAN
-554 LRASP
+554 LRSSP

-584 EHVDPDLV
+584 EHANPDLV

-636 IARFPL
+636 ITRFPL

-647 LNEARLFNPPL
+647 LNEGRLFKPPL

-677 LEQQMEALRHFKLAH
+677 LEQQMEALRNFKLAH
-692 NLRVAAS
+692 RLRVAAS
-699 EIVGALP
+699 EIAGSLP

-726 ALAWRQTVARHG
+726 ALAWRQTVAKYGTPQRA
-738 VPKRP
+738 
-743 DGSDCDPG
+743 DGSLCDPG
-751 FVIVGYGKVGG
+751 FIIVGYGKVGG

-815 QLYDVDMR
+815 QLYEVDMR

-828 AAGLLVS
+828 ASGLLVS
-835 SVAAFA
+835 SLGAFE
-841 RYQENEAWTWEHQA
+841 RYQQNEAWTWEHQA

-861 LVGCRQTGAAFEQ
+861 LVGCQQVGAAFEA

-880 GRTRDLDK
+880 GRERDLPT
-888 LRAEVSEMRA
+888 LRQEVSEMRA
-898 KMRDNLGTRLTTAGL
+898 KMRDNLGTRLTAAGTAQ
-913 GANAFDAGVPF
+913 NAFEATVPF
-924 DVKQDAGGIVD
+924 DLKQDAGGIVD

-947 SDKHP
+947 SREHP
-952 ALLQYTDNIRIL
+952 ELLRYTDNIRIL

-972 LPAADAGLLREAYK
+972 MPASDASLLREAYK
-986 AYRSAAHRQAL
+986 AFRAVAHRQAL
-997 QKQAGVIA
+997 QKEAGVVS
-1005 GDQFSAER
+1005 GDQLVEAR
-1013 REVMRIWQSL
+1013 RDVRRIWAQL
-1023 GLSTPPVGAA
+1023 GLS

>member
-1 MNLPLLVEIPA
+1 MSLPLLAETPA
-12 ALLPLV
+12 ILQSLV
-18 ARNRESL
+18 SRAEQSF
-25 RAAVGAIQSESEG
+25 RAAVALLGDDLELS
-38 AAAGLIAGRT
+38 T
-48 RSHNSQTDHPTP
+48 WTP
-60 PFATPQSPV
+60 
-69 GAGSTRDEAL
+69 E
-79 PVPTQPDWSPDRWLQ
+79 RWKEFH
-94 WDRVTAASDF
+94 RVAAASDF
-104 VLQQATQNPVLLL
+104 VIEQSLREPSMLL
-117 DLAASGDLDRA
+117 DLVRSGELDRNLA
-128 FAPGELCAQ
+128 AGEMRAQ
-137 IAAAVS
+137 IGATV
-143 QAATEDELARALRR
+143 QAAESEDELGRVLRR
-157 QRARHQIRI
+157 QRTRQQVRI
-166 IWRDLTRQ
+166 IWRDLNRK
-174 ADLIQTC
+174 ADLVQTC
-181 RDLSDMADACIDQA
+181 RDLSDMADTCIDQA
-195 YQWLYLRHCQQFG
+195 YQWLYQRLCQQFG
-208 TPMGRR
+208 TPTGRR
-214 SGQPQHMV
+214 SGAAQHMV
-222 VLGMGK
+222 ILGMGK

-245 YPEGGETEGAKRPLD
+245 YPEGGETVGVKRPLD

-267 LGQRLIKALDPITV
+267 VGQRLIKALDPMTV

-289 MRLRPYGSSGAL
+289 MRLRPYGSAGAL

-325 KARVVAGDQQAG
+325 KARVVAGDQVAG

-418 ATLEGQG
+418 STLEGQG
-425 YLPAAVIAELRDGYE
+425 YLPAKVIDELRHGYE

-454 RQTQMLPDGDQ
+454 RQTQMLPDSPQDQ
-465 DRARIAFMMGFTD
+465 ARIAFMLGFAD
-478 WASFHQRLMQWR
+478 WAAFHEQLMYWR
-490 ERTAWHFGE
+490 GRVAWHFGQV
-499 LIADPDEEADV
+499 IADPDEDEGSESEV
-510 PKEEIVGGEW
+510 VVGGEW
-520 LPLWEDSQDQ
+520 LPLWEDSQDEEA
-530 DVACRQLY
+530 ACRQLEEG
-538 TAGFNDPAKAL
+538 GFVDAPKAL
-549 KRLED
+549 KTLAV

-584 EHVDPDLV
+584 EHADPDLV

-611 LLTENPDALR
+611 LLTENPGALR

-636 IARFPL
+636 ITRFPL

-647 LNEARLFNPPL
+647 LNEGRLFKPPL

-692 NLRVAAS
+692 RLRVAAS
-699 EIVGALP
+699 EIAGSLP

-726 ALAWRQTVARHG
+726 ALAWRQTVTKHG
-738 VPKRP
+738 VPSRT
-743 DGSDCDPG
+743 DGNLCDPG
-751 FVIVGYGKVGG
+751 FIIVGYGKVGG
-762 IELGHGSDLDL
+762 LELGHGSDLDL

-779 DPNAETDGAKPID
+779 DPQAETDGPKPID
-792 SAQFFT
+792 GAQFFT

-815 QLYDVDMR
+815 QLYEVDMR

-828 AAGLLVS
+828 ASGLLVS
-835 SVAAFA
+835 SLGAFA

-861 LVGCRQTGAAFEQ
+861 LVGSQDVGHAFEK

-880 GRTRDLDK
+880 GRKRDLPT
-888 LRAEVSEMRA
+888 LRQEVSEMRA
-898 KMRDNLGTRLTTAGL
+898 KMRDNLGSKATAAGT
-913 GANAFDAGVPF
+913 APNAFEATAPF
-924 DVKQDAGGIVD
+924 DLKQDAGGIVD

-947 SDKHP
+947 SEEHP
-952 ALLQYTDNIRIL
+952 SLARYTDNIRIL
-964 EGLEQAGL
+964 EGLQEVGL
-972 LPAADAGLLREAYK
+972 MPPEDAALLREAYK

-997 QKQAGVIA
+997 QKEAGVIT
-1005 GDQFSAER
+1005 GDQFVEER
-1013 REVMRIWQSL
+1013 RQVLRIWREL
-1023 GLSTPPVGAA
+1023 GLS

>member
-1 MNLPLLVEIPA
+1 MSLPSLAAIPSL
-12 ALLPLV
+12 LLPL
-18 ARNRESL
+18 AS
-25 RAAVGAIQSESEG
+25 RAEQSWRSAV
-38 AAAGLIAGRT
+38 AGLEGEQGLDEWSSERW
-48 RSHNSQTDHPTP
+48 SD
-60 PFATPQSPV
+60 FA
-69 GAGSTRDEAL
+69 
-79 PVPTQPDWSPDRWLQ
+79 
-94 WDRVTAASDF
+94 RVSAASDF
-104 VLQQATQNPVLLL
+104 FIEQVLRDPLMLLEL
-117 DLAASGDLDRA
+117 VSWGELDRS
-128 FAPGELCAQ
+128 FAPGELCGQ
-137 IAAAVS
+137 IAEAAQ
-143 QAATEDELARALRR
+143 QAQTDEELGRALRR
-157 QRARHQIRI
+157 QRTRQQVRI

-174 ADLIQTC
+174 ADLIETC
-181 RDLSDMADACIDQA
+181 RDLSDMADASIDQA
-195 YQWLYLRHCQQFG
+195 YRWLYERHCQQFG
-208 TPMGRR
+208 TPIGHR
-214 SGQPQHMV
+214 SGEPQPMV
-222 VLGMGK
+222 ILGMGK

-245 YPEGGETEGAKRPLD
+245 YPEGGETVGAKRPLD

-267 LGQRLIKALDPITV
+267 LGQRLIKALDPMTV

-325 KARVVAGDQQAG
+325 KARVVAGDQVMG
-337 AQLLDMLRPFVYRR
+337 AQLLEMLRPFVYRR

-373 RKGMADNIKLGSG
+373 RKGMADNIKLGAG

-418 ATLEGQG
+418 SILEGQG
-425 YLPAAVIAELRDGYE
+425 YLPAAVVNELREGYE

-454 RQTQMLPDGDQ
+454 RQTQMLPDGEQDQ
-465 DRARIAFMMGFTD
+465 ARIAFMMGFDT
-478 WASFHQRLMQWR
+478 WAQFHEQLMAWR
-490 ERTAWHFGE
+490 GRIDWHFRQV
-499 LIADPDEEADV
+499 IADPDEEEDLD
-510 PKEEIVGGEW
+510 EGELIVGGEW
-520 LPLWEDSQDQ
+520 LPLWEEVQD
-530 DVACRQLY
+530 DAAACAQLEE
-538 TAGFNDPAKAL
+538 AGFVDAPKAL
-549 KRLED
+549 KQLAN
-554 LRASP
+554 LRSSP

-584 EHVDPDLV
+584 EHANPDLV

-636 IARFPL
+636 ITRFPL

-647 LNEARLFNPPL
+647 LNEGRLFKPPL

-677 LEQQMEALRHFKLAH
+677 LEQQMEALRNFKLAH
-692 NLRVAAS
+692 RLRVAAS
-699 EIVGALP
+699 EIAGSLP

-726 ALAWRQTVARHG
+726 ALAWRQTVAKYGTPQRA
-738 VPKRP
+738 
-743 DGSDCDPG
+743 DGSLCDPG
-751 FVIVGYGKVGG
+751 FIIVGYGKVGG

-815 QLYDVDMR
+815 QLYEVDMR

-828 AAGLLVS
+828 ASGLLVS
-835 SVAAFA
+835 SLGAFE
-841 RYQENEAWTWEHQA
+841 RYQQNEAWTWEHQA

-861 LVGCRQTGAAFEQ
+861 LVGCKQVGAAFEA

-880 GRTRDLDK
+880 GRERDLPT
-888 LRAEVSEMRA
+888 LRQEVSEMRA
-898 KMRDNLGTRLTTAGL
+898 KMRDNLGTRLTAAGTAQ
-913 GANAFDAGVPF
+913 NAFEATVPF
-924 DVKQDAGGIVD
+924 DLKQDAGGIVD

-947 SDKHP
+947 SREHP
-952 ALLQYTDNIRIL
+952 ELLRYTDNIRIL

-972 LPAADAGLLREAYK
+972 MPASDASLLREAYK
-986 AYRSAAHRQAL
+986 AFRAVAHRQAL
-997 QKQAGVIA
+997 QKEAGVVS
-1005 GDQFSAER
+1005 GDQLVEAR
-1013 REVMRIWQSL
+1013 RDVRRIWAQL
-1023 GLSTPPVGAA
+1023 GLS

>member
-1 MNLPLLVEIPA
+1 MSLPSLADLPA
-12 ALLPLV
+12 ILLPLIT
-18 ARNRESL
+18 RTQQSFRTSL
-25 RAAVGAIQSESEG
+25 A
-38 AAAGLIAGRT
+38 
-48 RSHNSQTDHPTP
+48 
-60 PFATPQSPV
+60 
-69 GAGSTRDEAL
+69 AL
-79 PVPTQPDWSPDRWLQ
+79 PDDAKASFAAWPASRHEAFQ
-94 WDRVTAASDF
+94 RVCAASDF
-104 VLQQATQNPVLLL
+104 VAEQVCRDPHMLLE
-117 DLAASGDLDRA
+117 LADT
-128 FAPGELCAQ
+128 GELERSFVAGELREQ
-137 IAAAVS
+137 IAMALTHAGS
-143 QAATEDELARALRR
+143 EDELGRNLRR
-157 QRARHQIRI
+157 QRTRQQVRI

-174 ADLIQTC
+174 ADLVETC
-181 RDLSDMADACIDQA
+181 RDLSEMADGCIDLA
-195 YQWLYLRHCQQFG
+195 YRWLYERHCQQFG
-208 TPMGRR
+208 TPTGRR
-214 SGQPQHMV
+214 SGDVQQMV
-222 VLGMGK
+222 ILGMGK

-245 YPEGGETEGAKRPLD
+245 YPEGGETVGVKRPLD

-325 KARVVAGDQQAG
+325 KARVVGGDQAAG
-337 AQLLDMLRPFVYRR
+337 EQLLGLLRPFVYRR

-373 RKGMADNIKLGSG
+373 RKGMAENIKLGAG

-418 ATLEGQG
+418 KTLEGQG
-425 YLPAAVIAELRDGYE
+425 YLPAAVVDELRQGYE

-454 RQTQMLPDGDQ
+454 RQTQMLPEGEQDQ
-465 DRARIAFMMGFTD
+465 ARIAFMLGFAD
-478 WASFHQRLMQWR
+478 WQAFHAQLVYWR
-490 ERTAWHFGE
+490 GRVSWHFRQV
-499 LIADPDEEADV
+499 ISDPDSDPDDEQQDDGEV
-510 PKEEIVGGEW
+510 VVGGEW
-520 LPLWEDSQDQ
+520 LPLWEESQDEEA
-530 DVACRQLY
+530 ACRQLLGG
-538 TAGFNDPAKAL
+538 GFVDAAKAL
-549 KRLED
+549 KNLAD
-554 LRASP
+554 LRNSS
-559 QLRAMQ
+559 QLRSMQ

-584 EHVDPDLV
+584 EHDNPDLV

-647 LNEARLFNPPL
+647 LNEGRLFSPPQ

-692 NLRVAAS
+692 RLRVAAS
-699 EIVGALP
+699 EISGSLP

-726 ALAWRQTVARHG
+726 ALAWRHTVARHG
-738 VPKRP
+738 TPSRP
-743 DGSDCDPG
+743 DGSLCDPG

-779 DPNAETDGAKPID
+779 DPQAETDGAKPID

-805 HLLTAQTNSG
+805 HLLTTQTNSG
-815 QLYDVDMR
+815 QLYEVDMR

-828 AAGLLVS
+828 ASGLLVS
-835 SVAAFA
+835 SLGAFA

-861 LVGCRQTGAAFEQ
+861 LVGSREVGEAFEG
-874 VRAQVL
+874 VRASVL
-880 GRTRDLDK
+880 GRERDLSK
-888 LRAEVSEMRA
+888 LRQEVSEMRA
-898 KMRDNLGTRLTTAGL
+898 KMRGTLGTRITAAGT
-913 GANAFDAGVPF
+913 GANAFLPTVPF
-924 DVKQDAGGIVD
+924 DLKQDAGGIVD

-947 SDKHP
+947 SREHP
-952 ALLQYTDNIRIL
+952 ALLRYTDNIRIL

-972 LPAADAGLLREAYK
+972 MPAADASLLREAYK
-986 AYRSAAHRQAL
+986 GYRSAAHRQAL
-997 QKQAGVIA
+997 QNEAGVVR
-1005 GDQFSAER
+1005 GDQFESER
-1013 REVMRIWQSL
+1013 REVMRIWGEL
-1023 GLSTPPVGAA
+1023 GLD

>member
-1 MNLPLLVEIPA
+1 MSLPLLADFPA
-12 ALLPLV
+12 ILLPLITRAQQTFRTALADLSV
-18 ARNRESL
+18 DALASFEAWPESRRL
-25 RAAVGAIQSESEG
+25 A
-38 AAAGLIAGRT
+38 
-48 RSHNSQTDHPTP
+48 
-60 PFATPQSPV
+60 F
-69 GAGSTRDEAL
+69 
-79 PVPTQPDWSPDRWLQ
+79 
-94 WDRVTAASDF
+94 DRVCAASDF
-104 VLQQATQNPVLLL
+104 VTEQICRDPRMLL
-117 DLAASGDLDRA
+117 DMADS
-128 FAPGELCAQ
+128 GELERSFSAGELRGQ
-137 IAAAVS
+137 IADALS
-143 QAATEDELARALRR
+143 TATTDDELGRNLRR
-157 QRARHQIRI
+157 QRMRHQVRI

-174 ADLIQTC
+174 ADLIETC
-181 RDLSDMADACIDQA
+181 RDLSDMADACIDLA
-195 YQWLYLRHCQQFG
+195 CHWLHERLCQQFG
-208 TPMGRR
+208 TPTGRR
-214 SGQPQHMV
+214 TGLPQQMV
-222 VLGMGK
+222 ILGMGK

-233 LNLSSDIDLIFA
+233 LNLSSDIDLIFG
-245 YPEGGETEGAKRPLD
+245 YPEGGETVGVKRPLD

-267 LGQRLIKALDPITV
+267 LGQRLIKALDPVTV

-325 KARVVAGDQQAG
+325 KARVVGGDQKAG
-337 AQLLDMLRPFVYRR
+337 AELLEMLRPFVYRR

-364 KQLIQQEVR
+364 KQLIQQEVK
-373 RKGMADNIKLGSG
+373 RKGMAENIKLGAG

-406 LSLQQRPLLKVL
+406 LSLQQRPLFKVL
-418 ATLEGQG
+418 KTLEGQG
-425 YLPAAVIAELRDGYE
+425 YLPSAVTEELREGYE

-454 RQTQMLPDGDQ
+454 RQTQMLPDNEQDQ
-465 DRARIAFMMGFTD
+465 ARIALMMGFSD
-478 WASFHQRLMQWR
+478 WASFHERLMYWR
-490 ERTAWHFGE
+490 GRVSWHFRQV
-499 LIADPDEEADV
+499 IADPDSDPDDEQEDDSEV
-510 PKEEIVGGEW
+510 IVGGEW
-520 LPLWEDSQDQ
+520 LPLWEESQDEE
-530 DVACRQLY
+530 AASRQLSQ
-538 TAGFNDPAKAL
+538 AGFVNAETAIKHLAN
-549 KRLED
+549 
-554 LRASP
+554 LRSSP
-559 QLRAMQ
+559 HLRSMQ
-565 RLGRERLDAFIPR
+565 RLSRERLDAFIPR

-584 EHVDPDLV
+584 EHAKPDLV

-647 LNEARLFNPPL
+647 LNEGRLFNPPL

-664 ELRERLT
+664 ELRERLI

-692 NLRVAAS
+692 SLRVAAS
-699 EIVGALP
+699 EITGSLP

-726 ALAWRQTVARHG
+726 ALAWRHSVARHG
-738 VPKRP
+738 TPSRP
-743 DGSDCDPG
+743 DGTLCDPG

-779 DPNAETDGAKPID
+779 DPQTETDGARPID

-805 HLLTAQTNSG
+805 HLLTTQTNSG

-828 AAGLLVS
+828 ASGLLVS
-835 SVAAFA
+835 SLGAFS
-841 RYQENEAWTWEHQA
+841 RYQDKEAWTWEHQA

-861 LVGCRQTGAAFEQ
+861 LTGSPDVGREVEK
-874 VRAQVL
+874 VRADVL
-880 GRTRDLDK
+880 GRERDLDK

-898 KMRDNLGTRLTTAGL
+898 KMRDNLGSRLTAAGR
-913 GANAFDAGVPF
+913 GANAFESSMPF
-924 DVKQDAGGIVD
+924 DLKQDAGGIVD

-947 SDKHP
+947 SREHP
-952 ALLQYTDNIRIL
+952 GLLQYTDNIRIL
-964 EGLEQAGL
+964 EGLEEAGL
-972 LPAADAGLLREAYK
+972 LPDADASLLREAYK

-997 QKQAGVIA
+997 QKQAGVVS
-1005 GDQFSAER
+1005 GDQFHCER
-1013 REVMRIWQSL
+1013 REVMRIWAQM
-1023 GLSTPPVGAA
+1023 GLS

>member
-1 MNLPLLVEIPA
+1 MTLPALAELPA
-12 ALLPLV
+12 ILLPLV
-18 ARNRESL
+18 
-25 RAAVGAIQSESEG
+25 
-38 AAAGLIAGRT
+38 T
-48 RSHNSQTDHPTP
+48 RSEQSFRTAVAALEDDHGFANWTP
-60 PFATPQSPV
+60 ERWAQFA
-69 GAGSTRDEAL
+69 
-79 PVPTQPDWSPDRWLQ
+79 
-94 WDRVTAASDF
+94 RVSAASDF
-104 VLQQATQNPVLLL
+104 VIEQSVRDPLMLLSL
-117 DLAASGDLDRA
+117 VQSGELDRA

-137 IAAAVS
+137 IAAAVNEA
-143 QAATEDELARALRR
+143 QNEDELGRALRR
-157 QRARHQIRI
+157 QRARHQVRI
-166 IWRDLTRQ
+166 IWRDLNRQ
-174 ADLIQTC
+174 ADLVQTC
-181 RDLSDMADACIDQA
+181 RDLSDMADASIDQA
-195 YQWLYLRHCQQFG
+195 YQWLYSRHCQQFG
-208 TPMGRR
+208 TPTGRR
-214 SGQPQHMV
+214 SGEPQQMV
-222 VLGMGK
+222 ILGMGK

-245 YPEGGETEGAKRPLD
+245 YPEGGETVGVKRALD

-267 LGQRLIKALDPITV
+267 LGQRLIKALDPMTV

-325 KARVVAGDQQAG
+325 KARVVAGDQAAG

-418 ATLEGQG
+418 STLEGQG
-425 YLPAAVIAELRDGYE
+425 YLPPAVISELREGYE

-454 RQTQMLPDGDQ
+454 RQTQMLPDGAQDQ
-465 DRARIAFMMGFTD
+465 ARIAFMLGFVD
-478 WASFHQRLMQWR
+478 WQAFHEKLMFWR
-490 ERTAWHFGE
+490 GRVAWHFAQV
-499 LIADPDEEADV
+499 IADPDEEEGAESEV
-510 PKEEIVGGEW
+510 VVGGEW
-520 LPLWEDSQDQ
+520 LPLWEEAQDEEA
-530 DVACRQLY
+530 ACRQLEEG
-538 TAGFNDPAKAL
+538 GFIDASKAL
-549 KRLED
+549 KALAG
-554 LRASP
+554 LRGSP

-578 LLAQAV
+578 LIAQAV
-584 EHVDPDLV
+584 EHANPDLV

-611 LLTENPDALR
+611 LLTENPGALR

-636 IARFPL
+636 ITRFPL

-647 LNEARLFNPPL
+647 LNEGRLFKPPL

-692 NLRVAAS
+692 RLRVAAS
-699 EIVGALP
+699 EIAGSLP

-726 ALAWRQTVARHG
+726 ALAWRQTVAKYGTPLRT
-738 VPKRP
+738 
-743 DGSDCDPG
+743 DGTLCDPG
-751 FVIVGYGKVGG
+751 FIIVGYGKVGG
-762 IELGHGSDLDL
+762 LELGHGSDLDL

-779 DPNAETDGAKPID
+779 DPQAETDGAKPID
-792 SAQFFT
+792 GAQFFT

-815 QLYDVDMR
+815 QLYEVDMR

-828 AAGLLVS
+828 ASGLLVS
-835 SVAAFA
+835 SLGAFA

-861 LVGCRQTGAAFEQ
+861 LVGSQDVGQAFEK

-880 GRTRDLDK
+880 GKTRDLAK
-888 LRAEVSEMRA
+888 LQQEVSEMRA
-898 KMRDNLGTRLTTAGL
+898 KMRDNLGSKSTAAGTA
-913 GANAFDAGVPF
+913 ANAFEASAPF
-924 DVKQDAGGIVD
+924 DLKQDAGGIVD

-947 SDKHP
+947 SQSHP
-952 ALLQYTDNIRIL
+952 PLLRWTDNIRIL
-964 EGLEQAGL
+964 EELEHEGLM
-972 LPAADAGLLREAYK
+972 PAEDASLLREAYK

-997 QKQAGVIA
+997 QKDAGVIP
-1005 GDQFSAER
+1005 GDQFAEER
-1013 REVMRIWQSL
+1013 RQVLRIWREL
-1023 GLSTPPVGAA
+1023 GLS

>member
-1 MNLPLLVEIPA
+1 MSLPVLADLPA
-12 ALLPLV
+12 VLLPLV
-18 ARNRESL
+18 TRAQQSFRASLTSPTDSAQAAFDAWPAARLTAMER
-25 RAAVGAIQSESEG
+25 I
-38 AAAGLIAGRT
+38 
-48 RSHNSQTDHPTP
+48 
-60 PFATPQSPV
+60 F
-69 GAGSTRDEAL
+69 
-79 PVPTQPDWSPDRWLQ
+79 
-94 WDRVTAASDF
+94 AASDF
-104 VLQQATQNPVLLL
+104 AAEQVVRDPQMLL
-117 DLAASGDLDRA
+117 DLAESGELERS
-128 FAPGELCAQ
+128 FAPGELHGQ
-137 IAAAVS
+137 IASAVV
-143 QAATEDELARALRR
+143 QAASDDELGRNLRR
-157 QRARHQIRI
+157 QRTRQQVRI

-174 ADLIQTC
+174 ADLVETC
-181 RDLSDMADACIDQA
+181 RDLSDMADGSIDLA
-195 YQWLYLRHCQQFG
+195 YKWLYERHCQQFG
-208 TPMGRR
+208 TPTGRR
-214 SGQPQHMV
+214 SGEAQHMV
-222 VLGMGK
+222 ILGMGK

-245 YPEGGETEGAKRPLD
+245 YPEGGETQGIKRPLD

-267 LGQRLIKALDPITV
+267 LGQRLIKALDPVTV

-325 KARVVAGDQQAG
+325 KARVVGGDQAKG
-337 AQLLDMLRPFVYRR
+337 EELLAMLRPFVYRR

-373 RKGMADNIKLGSG
+373 RKGMAANIKLGSG

-406 LSLQQRPLLKVL
+406 LSLQKRPLLKVL
-418 ATLEGQG
+418 KTLEGQG
-425 YLPAAVIAELRDGYE
+425 YLPSAVIDELRQGYE

-454 RQTQMLPDGDQ
+454 RQTQMLPDDDRDQ
-465 DRARIAFMMGFTD
+465 ARIAFIMGFAD
-478 WASFHQRLMQWR
+478 WDGFHKQLMYWR
-490 ERTAWHFGE
+490 GRVDWHFRQV
-499 LIADPDEEADV
+499 IADPDEEEGQQDGG
-510 PKEEIVGGEW
+510 EEIVGGEW
-520 LPLWEDSQDQ
+520 LPLWEESQNEES
-530 DVACRQLY
+530 ACLQLQEG
-538 TAGFNDPAKAL
+538 GFVDAPKAL
-549 KRLED
+549 KHLSN
-554 LRASP
+554 LRNSS
-559 QLRAMQ
+559 QLRSMQ

-584 EHVDPDLV
+584 EHDNPDLV

-611 LLTENPDALR
+611 LLTENPGALR

-647 LNEARLFNPPL
+647 LNEGRLFSPPQAL
-658 APELAA
+658 ELAA

-692 NLRVAAS
+692 RLRVAAS
-699 EIVGALP
+699 EITGSLP

-726 ALAWRQTVARHG
+726 ALAWRHTVARHG
-738 VPKRP
+738 APQRP
-743 DGSDCDPG
+743 DGTLCDPG

-779 DPNAETDGAKPID
+779 DPQAETDGAKPID
-792 SAQFFT
+792 GAQFFT

-805 HLLTAQTNSG
+805 HLITTQTNSG
-815 QLYDVDMR
+815 LLYEVDMR

-828 AAGLLVS
+828 ASGLLVS
-835 SVAAFA
+835 SLGAFS

-861 LVGCRQTGAAFEQ
+861 LVGSTDVGKGFEA
-874 VRAQVL
+874 VRASVL
-880 GRTRDLDK
+880 GRERDLPT
-888 LRAEVSEMRA
+888 LRQEVSEMRA
-898 KMRDNLGTRLTTAGL
+898 KMRDNLGTRGTAAGKA
-913 GANAFDAGVPF
+913 ANAFEATSSF
-924 DVKQDAGGIVD
+924 DLKQDAGGIVD

-947 SDKHP
+947 SREHP
-952 ALLQYTDNIRIL
+952 ALLKYTDNIRIL

-972 LPAADAGLLREAYK
+972 MPAADASLLREVYK

-997 QKQAGVIA
+997 QKDAGVVS
-1005 GDQFSAER
+1005 GDQFVNER
-1013 REVMRIWQSL
+1013 REVMRIWGQL
-1023 GLSTPPVGAA
+1023 GLS

>member
-1 MNLPLLVEIPA
+1 MTLPVLAELPA
-12 ALLPLV
+12 ILLPLV
-18 ARNRESL
+18 
-25 RAAVGAIQSESEG
+25 
-38 AAAGLIAGRT
+38 T
-48 RSHNSQTDHPTP
+48 RSEQSFRTAVAALEYDHGFVNWTP
-60 PFATPQSPV
+60 ERWAQFA
-69 GAGSTRDEAL
+69 
-79 PVPTQPDWSPDRWLQ
+79 
-94 WDRVTAASDF
+94 RVTAASEF
-104 VLQQATQNPVLLL
+104 VIEQSVRDPLMLLSL
-117 DLAASGDLDRA
+117 VQSGELDRA

-137 IAAAVS
+137 IAAAVN
-143 QAATEDELARALRR
+143 AAQSEDELGRALRR
-157 QRARHQIRI
+157 QRARHQVRI

-174 ADLIQTC
+174 ADLVQTC
-181 RDLSDMADACIDQA
+181 RDLSDMADATIDQA
-195 YQWLYLRHCQQFG
+195 YQWLYSRHCEQFG
-208 TPMGRR
+208 TPTGRR
-214 SGQPQHMV
+214 SGEPQQMV
-222 VLGMGK
+222 ILGMGK

-245 YPEGGETEGAKRPLD
+245 YPEGGETVGVKRSLD

-267 LGQRLIKALDPITV
+267 LGQRLIKALDPMTV

-325 KARVVAGDQQAG
+325 KARVVAGDQVAG

-418 ATLEGQG
+418 STLEGQG
-425 YLPAAVIAELRDGYE
+425 YLPPAVISELREGYE

-454 RQTQMLPDGDQ
+454 RQTQMLPDGSQDQ
-465 DRARIAFMMGFTD
+465 ARIAFMLGFAD
-478 WASFHQRLMQWR
+478 WDAFHENLMFWR
-490 ERTAWHFGE
+490 GRVAWHFAQV
-499 LIADPDEEADV
+499 IADPDDDEGAESEV
-510 PKEEIVGGEW
+510 VVGGEW
-520 LPLWEDSQDQ
+520 LPLWEEAQDEEA
-530 DVACRQLY
+530 ACRQLEEG
-538 TAGFNDPAKAL
+538 GFADASKAL
-549 KRLED
+549 KALAG
-554 LRASP
+554 LRSSP

-584 EHVDPDLV
+584 EHANPDLV

-611 LLTENPDALR
+611 LLTENPSALR

-636 IARFPL
+636 ITRFPL

-647 LNEARLFNPPL
+647 LNEGRLFKPPL

-692 NLRVAAS
+692 RLRVAAS
-699 EIVGALP
+699 EIAGSLP

-726 ALAWRQTVARHG
+726 ALAWRQTVAKYGTPLRT
-738 VPKRP
+738 
-743 DGSDCDPG
+743 DGTLCDPG
-751 FVIVGYGKVGG
+751 FIIVGYGKVGG
-762 IELGHGSDLDL
+762 LELGHGSDLDL

-779 DPNAETDGAKPID
+779 DPQAETDGPKSID
-792 SAQFFT
+792 GAQFFT

-815 QLYDVDMR
+815 QLYEVDMR

-828 AAGLLVS
+828 ASGLLVS
-835 SVAAFA
+835 SLGAFA

-861 LVGCRQTGAAFEQ
+861 LVGSQDVGQAFEK

-880 GRTRDLDK
+880 GKARDLAT
-888 LRAEVSEMRA
+888 LQQEVSEMRA
-898 KMRDNLGTRLTTAGL
+898 KMRDNLGTKSTAAGTA
-913 GANAFDAGVPF
+913 ANAFDATAPF
-924 DVKQDAGGIVD
+924 DLKQDAGGIVD

-947 SDKHP
+947 SQSHP
-952 ALLQYTDNIRIL
+952 PLLRWTDNIRIL
-964 EGLEQAGL
+964 EELEHEGLM
-972 LPAADAGLLREAYK
+972 PAEDASLLREAYK

-997 QKQAGVIA
+997 QKDAGVIA
-1005 GDQFSAER
+1005 GDQFADER
-1013 REVMRIWQSL
+1013 RQVLRIWKEM
-1023 GLSTPPVGAA
+1023 GLS